1 MNEKRE
7 RPTPPRGHRVPSA
20 GGKRRRQ
27 TMDSRTTTTLGGLRG
42 LLAELE
48 RLHAAGEK
56 ALLGVVVATE
66 GSTYQKPG
74 ALVLLDSKGLR
85 HGVISGGCLEPE
97 LEQRACAVFAAGCA
111 ALADFDTR
119 SDEDLVFGSGTGC
132 RGRVH
137 LLLLPQP
144 PGAPLAR
151 ALGQAARDGVALHVA
166 LNLDASAPGSGSARI
181 ATNSTMPHD
190 AWRWGEDGAETQ
202 CLAAAAHRELVIVP
216 PPRIL
221 LLGAGPE
228 TPVLLELMQ
237 RFGWYVDVVEHR
249 QRWSAFA
256 RQGQLDDVIA
266 LAPAAAAA
274 RLQSRRANAAIA
286 MSHNYTLDLA
296 HLRFCARSE
305 IPYIGLLGP
314 PARRDALLDELGD
327 DAERVRARLHAPVGL
342 DLGGS
347 GPEVIALAI
356 VAELQQFF
364 ARRRDA

>member
-1 MNEKRE
+1 
-7 RPTPPRGHRVPSA
+7 VDA
-20 GGKRRRQ
+20 
-27 TMDSRTTTTLGGLRG
+27 RTTTTFGGLRG

-48 RLHAAGEK
+48 RVHAAGDD
-56 ALLGVVVATE
+56 ALLGIVVATE

-74 ALVLLDSKGLR
+74 ALVLLDREGLR

-97 LEQRACAVFAAGCA
+97 LEQRARTVLTARRA

-144 PGAPLAR
+144 PGAPLAQGLR
-151 ALGQAARDGVALHVA
+151 QAVQEGATLELEVDLDAGAPGAGVAH
-166 LNLDASAPGSGSARI
+166 I
-181 ATNSTMPHD
+181 AANSTMPQR
-190 AWRWGEDGAETQ
+190 RWSWDRQGH
-202 CLAAAAHRELVIVP
+202 AASSPAGGRRLVIAP

-228 TPVLLELMQ
+228 TPVLLQFMQ
-237 RFGWYVDVVEHR
+237 RFGWHVDVVEHR
-249 QRWSAFA
+249 QRWAAFA
-256 RQGQLDDVIA
+256 RSGAADRLLD
-266 LAPAAAAA
+266 LAPAAAAVELAPA
-274 RLQSRRANAAIA
+274 RADAAIA
-286 MSHNYTLDLA
+286 MSHNYAIDCE
-296 HLRFCARSE
+296 HLRFCANSE
-305 IPYIGLLGP
+305 IPYVGLLGP
-314 PARRDALLDELGD
+314 PARRDALLAEIGA
-327 DAERVRARLHAPVGL
+327 DAARLRTRLHAPVGL

-347 GPEVIALAI
+347 GPEAIALAI